1 MKIGIVG
8 FGFFSVIILAVVIV
22 MSLGKDNRENERLA
36 EVVELVIYQS
46 LTEGVERV
54 EDPGE
59 IFVDNIEAV
68 LSEEEY
74 SVTIIASDCE
84 KGILSVLVELGYSN
98 MGKERTTEVIR
109 TVIYENFTG

>member
-8 FGFFSVIILAVVIV
+8 FGFFSVMILAVAIV

-46 LTEGVERV
+46 LDEGIERI

-59 IFVDNIEAV
+59 IFMDNIEAV
-68 LSEEEY
+68 LAEE
-74 SVTIIASDCE
+74 
-84 KGILSVLVELGYSN
+84 
-98 MGKERTTEVIR
+98 
-109 TVIYENFTG
+109 